1 MAVALRTVSGVLMLT
16 ALCVAP
22 LNFGSTRP
30 GAFQLLIA
38 LVGTGAAAWVV
49 AELFALELKLPP
61 LPARIGVLLVGVSAA
76 GWLFFLQQPDA
87 PAFTRTHYERIVAR
101 WPFSVVPRERT
112 TLLIWAACSIVALF
126 ALCDLARD
134 TGWRRA
140 IAVVVLV
147 TGTIVAVV
155 GLIQNATHARGIYWD
170 SSQRM
175 PGAFFATFFHHTAAG
190 AYLNSV
196 WPVGL
201 GLVLDQL
208 KQCGRSP
215 RSRWLVIAALVATA
229 VVLAAHSGHVSRFPQ
244 VIAITLLAS
253 FALWTRLWKR
263 LGAIRGLRLALTMG
277 AIGLA
282 LVVLSM
288 GAGRLKTIASRW
300 NLLEFDRLRGSPQAV
315 VTPPPPPAEWPRLMR
330 DDLFVPSDH
339 RNYPLGD
346 RGATYAAAGHAIEE
360 RPWFGWGPGGWM
372 AAAAAHSVDPFVR
385 TFFLTMQF
393 THNDLLQTAVE
404 WGLIGAAG
412 WCLVIPASVVLALRR
427 LGADPSRDFLAAGA
441 VTALVALFTQSSID
455 FPLQIPAVQW
465 NAIALT
471 ALAWTVGIPAGDA
484 IASRGP
490 QGAVRTLGRA
500 AT

>member
-1 MAVALRTVSGVLMLT
+1 MLMAVALRTVSGVLILS
-16 ALCVAP
+16 ALCIAP

-30 GAFQLLIA
+30 GAFELLIA
-38 LVGTGAAAWVV
+38 LTGIGAAAWVG
-49 AELFALELKLPP
+49 AGLFALELRLPP
-61 LPARIGVLLVGVSAA
+61 MAARVGVLLVGASAA

-87 PAFTRTHYERIVAR
+87 PVFTRHHYERIVAR

-112 TLLIWAACSIVALF
+112 GLLIWAACAIVALF

-140 IAVVVLV
+140 IAVVMLV
-147 TGTIVAVV
+147 TGTIVAVI
-155 GLIQNATHARGIYWD
+155 GLIQNATHARGIYWND
-170 SSQRM
+170 TQRM

-201 GLVLDQL
+201 GLALDRL
-208 KQCGRSP
+208 RHCGRSP
-215 RSRWLVIAALVATA
+215 RSRLLAISALIGTGIL
-229 VVLAAHSGHVSRFPQ
+229 LAAHSGHVSRFPQ
-244 VIAITLLAS
+244 VIAIVLLAG
-253 FALWTRLWKR
+253 FAVWTGLWKR
-263 LGAIRGLRLALTMG
+263 LSAIRGLRLSLAMG
-277 AIGLA
+277 GVGLA
-282 LVVLSM
+282 AVVLTL

-300 NLLEFDRLRGSPQAV
+300 ELLQFDGLRGTPGV
-315 VTPPPPPAEWPRLMR
+315 VVTTPPPADWPRLMR

-346 RGATYAAAGHAIEE
+346 RGAAYAAAWHAVKE

-393 THNDLLQTAVE
+393 THNDLLQTTVE

-412 WCLVIPASVVLALRR
+412 WCLVIPASVVFALRR
-427 LGADPSRDFLAAGA
+427 LGADPSHDFLAAGA
-441 VTALVALFTQSSID
+441 ITALVALFTQSLID
-455 FPLQIPAVQW
+455 FPLEIPAVQW

-471 ALAWTVGIPAGDA
+471 ALAWTPAGDA
-484 IASRGP
+484 FRSRAP
-490 QGAVRTLGRA
+490 QDAVRTLRA
-500 AT
+500 AA